1 MRVLLIIYIVLG
13 YGINYSFSQNK
24 KEQIEALNFRIDSLQ
39 NVLSTTSLTFSDSL
53 DKERTNSSQQKLVID
68 QQQKEIEL
76 ATLQSKNLNSQI
88 NDLIKEE
95 ILLKEEIEEL
105 KTKQKE
111 LNKTE
116 IQSFTLIKNIS
127 DLFLIDHFKK
137 TLFKYPEIKPRSDYK
152 SNSEFFTSK
161 SELSECEIW
170 WQDNDA
176 YALVVVREIRYIKE
190 ADWNDEIGTEISLNY
205 YVLKYNNG
213 KFEKEYNWCE
223 KVDAC
228 HFDSENNNINF
239 QITDLNKDGK
249 LEVWCVNEN
258 YCKSDVSPNELV
270 VYMYENGNIYVMKS
284 VTNIPKMEITDAEI
298 KEWIKDGNTAYSIN
312 QFDSKFLSISDQ
324 FRQYAIK
331 IRNENILGS
340 DRFNFVLE

>member
-1 MRVLLIIYIVLG
+1 MKNLLIFLLISTT
-13 YGINYSFSQNK
+13 SFAQNK
-24 KEQIEALNFRIDSLQ
+24 KEQIEILNFRVDSLN
-39 NVLSTTSLTFSDSL
+39 NVLSTARITFSDSL
-53 DKERTNSSQQKLVID
+53 DKERTKSSQQKLVID

-88 NDLIKEE
+88 NDLTKEE
-95 ILLKEEIEEL
+95 VLLKKEIQDL
-105 KTKQKE
+105 KSKQQE

-116 IQSFTLIKNIS
+116 IQSFTLIKNAVDS
-127 DLFLIDHFKK
+127 WLMAHFKK
-137 TLFKYPEIKPRSDYK
+137 ILFKYPEIKPDSDYR
-152 SNSEFFTSK
+152 SNSELT
-161 SELSECEIW
+161 ECQIW
-170 WQDNDA
+170 WQDDDA

-312 QFDSKFLSISDQ
+312 QFDSKFESISDQ
-324 FRQYAIK
+324 YKQYAII
-331 IRNENILGS
+331 IRNENLLGE

>member
-1 MRVLLIIYIVLG
+1 MNKIIGCLLLIMTTF
-13 YGINYSFSQNK
+13 YSNAQNK
-24 KEQIEALNFRIDSLQ
+24 KEQIEALNFSIDSLK
-39 NVLSTTSLTFSDSL
+39 NVLSTARLTFSDSL
-53 DKERTNSSQQKLVID
+53 DKERTNSSQQKTVID

-76 ATLQSKNLNSQI
+76 ATLQSKNLNSQL
-88 NDLIKEE
+88 NDLTKEE
-95 ILLKEEIEEL
+95 VLLKKEIEDL
-105 KTKQKE
+105 KIKQQE

-116 IQSFTLIKNIS
+116 IQSFTLIKNS
-127 DLFLIDHFKK
+127 SHLFLIDHFKK

-161 SELSECEIW
+161 SELTECEIW

-213 KFEKEYNWCE
+213 QFEKEYSWCE
-223 KVDAC
+223 KVDVC
-228 HFDSENNNINF
+228 PVDEDNNNINF

-249 LEVWCVNEN
+249 FEVWCVNEN
-258 YCKSDVSPNELV
+258 YCMGGVDPKNLNI
-270 VYMYENGNIYVMKS
+270 YMYENGAVYEMKS

-298 KEWIKDGNTAYSIN
+298 KEWIKDGDTAYSIN

-340 DRFNFVLE
+340 DRFNFSLE